1 MKWKM
6 NACDFF
12 KKWYSENKNNIA
24 GKQVNEVYYT
34 YRAQAIKENSRPYS
48 KKYFTISR
56 FAQPPFSC
64 TAAGKSQWNNVA
76 AGSIPRASIAL
87 IILL

>member
-48 KKYFTISR
+48 KKYFICEVKYELGYFTR
-56 FAQPPFSC
+56 ECFF
-64 TAAGKSQWNNVA
+64 KSKD
-76 AGSIPRASIAL
+76 IYYPDL
-87 IILL
+87 KEEDEDE